1 MPERLRSDMWSAETL
16 ITGVKTVG
24 QQPTAELLA
33 SNDPELLHELKV
45 FGCQNFLVG
54 STSEKH
60 IYSIVLSILFD
71 GESVSNLGYSPLK
84 V

>member
-24 QQPTAELLA
+24 QQPAAELLA

-60 IYSIVLSILFD
+60 IYSCLIYLI
-71 GESVSNLGYSPLK
+71 
-84 V
+84 